1 MNRQTDSLATKHS
14 ARSARDADEFART
27 SSTAAA
33 LLELAIQESLAPV
46 ETLGRAFA
54 RIAAA
59 PDTPATVRTELAVC
73 IESLQFHDRLIQQLA
88 HVRDLLA
95 GAATASPA
103 DPLTWPQLR
112 EHLRA
117 HFTTESHRMLFNLL
131 MPGESTGTPVRLHAE
146 EGSVELF

>member
-1 MNRQTDSLATKHS
+1 MNRQTDSLAAEHN
-14 ARSARDADEFART
+14 AHSARDADEIARIAA
-27 SSTAAA
+27 TAAA

-46 ETLGRAFA
+46 ERLGRSFA

-59 PDTPATVRTELAVC
+59 PDATETVRSELAVC
-73 IESLQFHDRLIQQLA
+73 IESLQFHDRLSQQLT

-103 DPLTWPQLR
+103 DPLTWPHLR

-117 HFTTESHRMLFNLL
+117 HFTTASHRMLFNLL
-131 MPGESTGTPVRLHAE
+131 MSGEGTGTAVRLHAE